1 VRGTPINFAYSVPA
15 AQVNTKNWIGIYRSG
30 VTPGSTA
37 SLAWQ
42 YVTNGGGTA
51 TFATSGLAAG
61 SYAAW
66 LLYNDGYSV
75 LAGPAAFTVT

>member
-1 VRGTPINFAYSVPA
+1 
-15 AQVNTKNWIGIYRSG
+15 VNSKNWIGIYRSG

-37 SLAWQ
+37 SLSWQ
-42 YVTNGGGTA
+42 YVTTGSGAA

-66 LLYNDGYSV
+66 LLYNDGYTS
-75 LAGPAAFTVT
+75 LAGPVTFSVS